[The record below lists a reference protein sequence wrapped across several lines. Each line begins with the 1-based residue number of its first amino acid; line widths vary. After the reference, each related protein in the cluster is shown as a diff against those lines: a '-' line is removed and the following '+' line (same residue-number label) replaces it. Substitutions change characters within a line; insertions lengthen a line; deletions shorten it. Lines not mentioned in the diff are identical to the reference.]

1 MRFGRCHGTP
11 RNNKG
16 DRRPAPRDWADSLGE
31 QVPNRIIEA
40 MAKLDAARA
49 VDPLPDAQLKANIA
63 APPRYPRGTE

>member
-1 MRFGRCHGTP
+1 MERQEIIKAIGGRL
-11 RNNKG
+11 R
-16 DRRPAPRDWADSLGE
+16 ADWADSLGE